1 MKIIYIITGL
11 SVGGA
16 ERITVDLAE
25 RMALLGNDVELIFLS
40 GEQLV
45 STSKRIKVF
54 NLRMKKSVFGLFSAL
69 CKVAKIIKD
78 FKPDVVHANMFHAI
92 LFARIIRIFVK
103 VPRLISSE
111 HSNNFHGKIRQVSEH
126 VTDFLTDVN
135 TNVSEL
141 ATQYF
146 IQKRIFS
153 KNKTVTVYNGID
165 LERFYKNK
173 NFVLKKE
180 LNIPDDNFVFINISR
195 FNEAKDHETL
205 INAFNVVH
213 KKNPNTKLVLVGDGE
228 LSFKIKTFVQEK
240 NLADSVIFTGIKNN
254 TQDYYNVADCF
265 VLSSVW
271 EGFGLVLVEAMA
283 CELEVISTDC
293 GGTKEI
299 LSDSNMLVPIKNPKL
314 LAAKMLE
321 VAEFSLEKRLLDG
334 KNNRKTAE
342 KFDLKKITNDWLKI
356 YHGDNFL

>member
-45 STSKRIKVF
+45 STSERIKVF
-54 NLRMKKSVFGLFSAL
+54 NLRMKKSVFGLFFAL
-69 CKVAKIIKD
+69 CRAARIIKD

-111 HSNNFHGKIRQVSEH
+111 HSNNFHGKIRQLSEH
-126 VTDFLTDVN
+126 ATDFLTDLN
-135 TNVSEL
+135 TNVSLL

-146 IQKRIFS
+146 IQKKIFS
-153 KNKTVTVYNGID
+153 KNKSITVYNGID

-173 NFVLKKE
+173 NFVLKKK
-180 LNIPDDNFVFINISR
+180 LNIPDDNFVFINVSR

-213 KKNPNTKLVLVGDGE
+213 KKNPNTKLILVGDGE
-228 LSFKIKTFVQEK
+228 LSFKIKAFVQEK
-240 NLADSVIFTGIKNN
+240 GLADSIIFTGIKNN

-293 GGTKEI
+293 GGTREI

-334 KNNRKTAE
+334 KNNRKSAE

-356 YHGDNFL
+356 YRGDNFL

>member
-45 STSKRIKVF
+45 STSERIKVS
-54 NLRMKKSVFGLFSAL
+54 NLRMKKSLFGLFFAL
-69 CKVAKIIKD
+69 RKAIKIVKD
-78 FKPDVVHANMFHAI
+78 FNPDVVHANMFHAI

-103 VPRLISSE
+103 IPRLISTE
-111 HSNNFHGKIRQVSEH
+111 HSNNFHGKIRQITECA
-126 VTDFLTDVN
+126 TDFLTDVN
-135 TNVSEL
+135 TNVSEF

-146 IQKRIFS
+146 IQKKVFS
-153 KNKTVTVYNGID
+153 KNKSITVYNGIG

-180 LNIPDDNFVFINISR
+180 LNIPDYDFVFINVSR

-205 INAFNVVH
+205 INAFNIVH
-213 KKNPNTKLVLVGDGE
+213 KKKLDTKLVLVGDGE
-228 LSFKIKTFVQEK
+228 LFIKIKSFVQEK
-240 NLADSVIFTGIKNN
+240 NLSDSVIFTGTKNN

-299 LSDSNMLVPIKNPKL
+299 LPDSNMLVPIKNPES

-321 VAEFSLEKRLLDG
+321 VTELSSEKRLLDG
-334 KNNRKTAE
+334 KNNRKAAE
-342 KFDLKKITNDWLKI
+342 KFDLRKITNDWLKI
-356 YHGDNFL
+356 YRGDNFL